1 MHRNSSQTG
10 LFNNDWVTLKSVLA
24 NVSYIKFNIRNIL
37 KFHLINCAT
46 QKGEKYPKHWGILLP
61 LKEDQ
66 INLSHG
72 SSICLYMKIS
82 LSFYLQVSCKYT
94 YFTFTSSNAHPRE
107 GNKKTPTLSKVGSA
121 PTGVYQELQTKFLSH
136 ISAATCYSPHLWH
149 RQHGSGI
156 LSYWKLKIPSAM
168 GKGKSIM
175 WKYSPTFSTLSPEVT
190 EVNRL

>member
-61 LKEDQ
+61 LKENQ

-82 LSFYLQVSCKYT
+82 LSFYVQVSCKYT
-94 YFTFTSSNAHPRE
+94 YFTFTSSNAHPRV
-107 GNKKTPTLSKVGSA
+107 GNKKPQLSQKWAVLLQEYTRSSKQNFSPISQQPPVTAHTYGTGSM
-121 PTGVYQELQTKFLSH
+121 VREHFHIENSKFPVQW
-136 ISAATCYSPHLWH
+136 AREKA
-149 RQHGSGI
+149 
-156 LSYWKLKIPSAM
+156 
-168 GKGKSIM
+168 
-175 WKYSPTFSTLSPEVT
+175 
-190 EVNRL
+190 